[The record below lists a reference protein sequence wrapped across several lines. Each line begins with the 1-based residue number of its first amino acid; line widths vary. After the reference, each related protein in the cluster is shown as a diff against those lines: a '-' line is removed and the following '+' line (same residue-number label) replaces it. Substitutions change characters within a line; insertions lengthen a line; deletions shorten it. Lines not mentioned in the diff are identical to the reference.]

1 MTALALPKAVFSRL
15 IVENTEFRNLAFAAF
30 ANRIIDIVHVVD
42 ELLSHRVDLKIASW
56 LAGQPSAKVSATHQ
70 QIAAEIGTAREV
82 VSRTVKEFE
91 RNGWIGLA
99 RGEISI
105 LDRDAL
111 SRRAMTW

>member
-1 MTALALPKAVFSRL
+1 M
-15 IVENTEFRNLAFAAF
+15 
-30 ANRIIDIVHVVD
+30 
-42 ELLSHRVDLKIASW
+42 
-56 LAGQPSAKVSATHQ
+56 SATHQ

-111 SRRAMTW
+111 SRRAAP